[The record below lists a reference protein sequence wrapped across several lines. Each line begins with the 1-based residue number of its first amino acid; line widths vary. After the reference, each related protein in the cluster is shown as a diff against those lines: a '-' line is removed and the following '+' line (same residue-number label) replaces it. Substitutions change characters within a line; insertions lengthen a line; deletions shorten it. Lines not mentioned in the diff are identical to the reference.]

1 MIFLTAWHWF
11 LGHPVVTTDARNFA
25 VPLQNY
31 LYFSAQ
37 KSSRHTRIDTDAR
50 RFIAVENATSGKVGA
65 GPCARISKGNSPL
78 SHTGFIWA
86 HMATGLAH
94 PIATPLNAAN

>member
-1 MIFLTAWHWF
+1 

-65 GPCARISKGNSPL
+65 GE
-78 SHTGFIWA
+78 
-86 HMATGLAH
+86 
-94 PIATPLNAAN
+94 